1 MNATSLTTLWTPSVL
16 NMILMKIDNNGE
28 LQADWDAIER
38 LTKCF
43 DRGCKSEKAYKAKLF
58 SLVLEHG
65 YDVAM
70 DDVEQDRKQVLF
82 MLCTPAGNA

>member
-1 MNATSLTTLWTPSVL
+1 
-16 NMILMKIDNNGE
+16 MKIDTKGE
-28 LQADWDAIER
+28 LEADWDAIER

-43 DRGCKSEKAYKAKLF
+43 DNGCKSEQAYKAKLF

>member
-1 MNATSLTTLWTPSVL
+1 
-16 NMILMKIDNNGE
+16 MKIDNNGE
-28 LQADWDAIER
+28 LEADWNTIER

-43 DRGCKSEKAYKAKLF
+43 DRGCKSEEAYKAKLF

-70 DDVEQDRKQVLF
+70 DDVERERKEVLF

>member
-1 MNATSLTTLWTPSVL
+1 
-16 NMILMKIDNNGE
+16 MKIDENGK

-43 DRGCKSEKAYKAKLF
+43 EKGCKSEQAYKAKLF

-70 DDVEQDRKQVLF
+70 DDVDYERKQVLF
-82 MLCTPAGNA
+82 MLCAPAGNA

>member
-1 MNATSLTTLWTPSVL
+1 
-16 NMILMKIDNNGE
+16 MILMKIDGNGKLE
-28 LQADWDAIER
+28 ADWDAIEK

-43 DRGCKSEKAYKAKLF
+43 DKGCKSEEAYKAKLF
-58 SLVLEHG
+58 SLVLEQG

-70 DDVEQDRKQVLF
+70 DDVEEDRKQVLF

>member
-1 MNATSLTTLWTPSVL
+1 
-16 NMILMKIDNNGE
+16 MILMKIDQNGE
-28 LQADWDAIER
+28 LQADWDAIEK

-65 YDVAM
+65 YDAAM
-70 DDVEQDRKQVLF
+70 DDVEHERKQVLF
-82 MLCTPAGNA
+82 MLCAPAGHA

>member
-1 MNATSLTTLWTPSVL
+1 
-16 NMILMKIDNNGE
+16 MKIDANGE
-28 LQADWDAIER
+28 LEADWDTIER

-43 DRGCKSEKAYKAKLF
+43 DKGCKSEEAYKAKLF

-70 DDVEQDRKQVLF
+70 EDVEENQRQV
-82 MLCTPAGNA
+82 MLMLTCTGGHA

>member
-1 MNATSLTTLWTPSVL
+1 MSLTTSWMPSDL
-16 NMILMKIDNNGE
+16 NMILMKIDDNGE
-28 LQADWDAIER
+28 LQADWNAIEK

-65 YDVAM
+65 YDIAM

>member
-1 MNATSLTTLWTPSVL
+1 MSLTTSWMPNDL
-16 NMILMKIDNNGE
+16 NMILMKIDDNGE
-28 LQADWDAIER
+28 LQADWNAIEK

-65 YDVAM
+65 YDIAM